1 MSGFHDNA
9 LIGASG
15 QQGYQINRSL
25 RFRSSAS
32 AYLSRTF
39 GTPTNN
45 KIWTYSVWMKRGSL
59 SANRTIMSSNVDGAE
74 YWDMRFNT
82 SDQILIQNRVGSS
95 NLLFANTTAVY
106 RDPSAW
112 YHIVFVF
119 DSDNATPA
127 NRNLLYVNNVNVS
140 LSANSGSGN
149 ASAWNTSGVQ
159 HNIGVSRTLTT
170 GGGIWAEFDGYETEI
185 NFIDGQALTPA
196 SFGET
201 NPVTGV
207 WQPKKYAGTY
217 GTNGFY
223 LNFSDNSAATAATI
237 GKDYSGNSNDWTPN
251 NISVTAGVTYDSM
264 IDVPTQ
270 WADGG
275 NGRGNYCTLN
285 PLDTLSGT
293 ITEGNLAFTSPA
305 TGYGGTRCTVATPT
319 TGKWY
324 WEVTINAITGGFD
337 IGISSANEVRPVVPG
352 ESSASYGYKSDGAK
366 RTNFADTIYGAAY
379 TTNDV
384 IGVALDLDAGTLV
397 FYKNNTSQ
405 GTAFSSLSGG
415 FLPMVSDFSNSAVSS
430 AYINFGQR
438 PFAYTPPTGFKALN
452 TLNLPE
458 PTISNG
464 AQYMA
469 ATTYTGNGTTQS
481 ISNAVNGVSFQP
493 DFVWF
498 KNRSG
503 ANNHALYDSVRGR
516 ALGLISNAT
525 NAEQSASAGN
535 DLVSFDSNGVSLGPV
550 EDFTS
555 VNGSAQSIVAWQW
568 KANGTPAVTNTAGSI
583 TSQVSAGANQGFSI
597 VTWSGSGAAGTIGH
611 GLNAVPAMLITK
623 KRTSATDSNWVT
635 WHKNFTG
642 GNTVTD
648 AYYMYLNGTNGQ
660 NASGGVFYKGTDITS
675 TTFGFQ
681 GGNANVNAS
690 GQDYV
695 AYCFAAVAGYSAFG
709 SYTGNGSADGP
720 FCFTGFLPRWVM
732 IKRTDSTGDWYI
744 WDTARNTFN
753 LMTQVL
759 FADLSAAESTYAAPN
774 PVIDVLSNGFKQ
786 RGTYPHNNA
795 SGGTYIFAA
804 FAESPFKVSL
814 AR

>member
-1 MSGFHDNA
+1 
-9 LIGASG
+9 
-15 QQGYQINRSL
+15 
-25 RFRSSAS
+25 
-32 AYLSRTF
+32 
-39 GTPTNN
+39 
-45 KIWTYSVWMKRGSL
+45 MKRGSL

-458 PTISNG
+458 PTILKGNQYFDATLWDGNSTDARVITSNVGTVDFAWVKKRNGIDDHRLANSVLGGNRHLKSNATDAESTGTTVIQAFNGSTFTVGTDNSVNATGGTYVGWTWAEG
-464 AQYMA
+464 ATQGFDIV
-469 ATTYTGNGTTQS
+469 TYTGNG
-481 ISNAVNGVSFQP
+481 
-493 DFVWF
+493 
-498 KNRSG
+498 
-503 ANNHALYDSVRGR
+503 
-516 ALGLISNAT
+516 
-525 NAEQSASAGN
+525 
-535 DLVSFDSNGVSLGPV
+535 
-550 EDFTS
+550 
-555 VNGSAQSIVAWQW
+555 
-568 KANGTPAVTNTAGSI
+568 
-583 TSQVSAGANQGFSI
+583 
-597 VTWSGSGAAGTIGH
+597 SGAARSVAHNLGVAPR
-611 GLNAVPAMLITK
+611 LMITK
-623 KRTSATDSNWVT
+623 GREAQVTGTDNWLAWHGTFGAGEFLVLNSLAAKTTSSSYW
-635 WHKNFTG
+635 
-642 GNTVTD
+642 GNTVPNSSNFFVGGGASNVHNESGKNYI
-648 AYYMYLNGTNGQ
+648 AYLF
-660 NASGGVFYKGTDITS
+660 SE
-675 TTFGFQ
+675 
-681 GGNANVNAS
+681 
-690 GQDYV
+690 
-695 AYCFAAVAGYSAFG
+695 VAGFSKFG

-720 FCFTGFLPRWVM
+720 FVYTGFRPAFVIL
-732 IKRTDSTGDWYI
+732 KRSDAGASWYTH
-744 WDTARNTFN
+744 DTARDTYNQTTN
-753 LMTQVL
+753 SLYPN
-759 FADLSAAESTYAAPN
+759 LSAAEDQGYLN
-774 PVIDVLSNGFKQ
+774 LDILSNGFKL
-786 RGTYPHNNA
+786 RTTTSNNV
-795 SGGTYIFAA
+795 SGGTYIYMA
-804 FAESPFKVSL
+804 FAENPFKNSL